1 MKLKLKVKD
10 TKDAFREIS
19 KKQEKVSL
27 NIISENMTQ
36 NNLKLS
42 PSSEQV
48 ASTKQ
53 RFQKF

>member
-1 MKLKLKVKD
+1 MKSKVKD

-27 NIISENMTQ
+27 NVISENMTQ

-42 PSSEQV
+42 PLSEQF

-53 RFQKF
+53 RFQQF

>member
-1 MKLKLKVKD
+1 MKLKVKD

-19 KKQEKVSL
+19 KKQVKVSL

-36 NNLKLS
+36 NNLKLIR
-42 PSSEQV
+42 SSEQV

-53 RFQKF
+53 RSPQF

>member
-1 MKLKLKVKD
+1 MKSKVKD
-10 TKDAFREIS
+10 TKDVFREIS

-27 NIISENMTQ
+27 NIISENMSQ

-53 RFQKF
+53 RFQQF

>member
-36 NNLKLS
+36 NDLKLS

>member
-1 MKLKLKVKD
+1 MKLKVKD

-19 KKQEKVSL
+19 KKQEKALL

-36 NNLKLS
+36 NDLKLS
-42 PSSEQV
+42 RSSEQV

-53 RFQKF
+53 RFSQF